1 MTEEHWTSEE
11 GLEETELEGTPE
23 GPGGEGPSLGRW
35 GAVAKDHYE
44 RFVPSRV
51 AGMSEEERNSFY
63 SELGRDMEEMVET
76 YELALRG
83 PDPEGEEFLA
93 RLGRFNMARLQAE
106 ERVRAEFLPAPGPE
120 DDLDPDRPATP
131 VMTDIEIICQH
142 NIDLDPDDPE
152 RMADEQLRLQE
163 LRRDYKAMGLR
174 PGLPD

>member
-1 MTEEHWTSEE
+1 MAEEHGTSGE
-11 GLEETELEGTPE
+11 GLDEEELEGSPR
-23 GPGGEGPSLGRW
+23 GAGLEGPSLGRW

-83 PDPEGEEFLA
+83 PDPDREEFLA

-142 NIDLDPDDPE
+142 NIDLDPDDPDLYAE
-152 RMADEQLRLQE
+152 EEWRLRE
-163 LRRDYKAMGLR
+163 LRRHYKALGLR